1 MNSVLIPKATID
13 NLRRLAQNVIRTE
26 YLRTE
31 ADGTKMWCTS
41 GTLTGDLGSN
51 CLPAHMA
58 IINKVKQLNLGKNPA
73 VVIGRCL
80 EHKHELSNKQI
91 HELKEKSA
99 SGSHPHQDY
108 HAWIVLDEKDEQSD
122 IIDITGHHFMGID
135 VSENY
140 MNNQIAARE
149 KVKHHAVLTDIE
161 SVYSYHAN
169 LVKAQLTV
177 GTTQQKRQGLIAYLQ
192 KFARIQG
199 VSEEIALGE
208 VGREALEQE
217 NKISTSNSRKLSTVK
232 EKLSNFL
239 RSNRSNSK

>member
-1 MNSVLIPKATID
+1 MSSVLIPKATID
-13 NLRRLAQNVIRTE
+13 ILRRLAQNVIRNK
-26 YLRTE
+26 YLRIE
-31 ADGTKMWCTS
+31 ADEPKMWCTS
-41 GTLTGDLGSN
+41 GTLIGDIGSN

-58 IINKVKQLNLGKNPA
+58 IINEVKQLNLGKNPA

-80 EHKHELSNKQI
+80 EQNHELSNKQI
-91 HELKEKSA
+91 HDLKEKSA
-99 SGSHPHQDY
+99 SGPRPHQHY
-108 HAWIVLDEKDEQSD
+108 HAWIVLDVKVEQSD
-122 IIDITGHHFMGID
+122 IIDITGHHFMGKD

-149 KVKHHAVLTDIE
+149 KIKHHAVLTDIE

-169 LVKAQLTV
+169 LVKAQLTA
-177 GTTQQKRQGLIAYLQ
+177 GTTQEKRKGLIAYLQ
-192 KFARIQG
+192 KFAMLQG

-217 NKISTSNSRKLSTVK
+217 NEISTSDSQKTSTVK
-232 EKLSNFL
+232 EKLSSYF